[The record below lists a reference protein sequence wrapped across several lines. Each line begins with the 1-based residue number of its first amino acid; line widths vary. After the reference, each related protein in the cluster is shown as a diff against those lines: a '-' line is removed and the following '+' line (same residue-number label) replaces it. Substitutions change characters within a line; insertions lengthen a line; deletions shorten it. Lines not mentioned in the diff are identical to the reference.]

1 MRTFIK
7 IINEFNHEEII
18 SQNLERKQQIP
29 KNNNNNEVLIAC

>member
-18 SQNLERKQQIP
+18 YQNLEGKQQIP
-29 KNNNNNEVLIAC
+29 KQQQQQ